1 MALVIDHNPN
11 HPPLDRCPVCGCE
24 HLYRQKD
31 FNKRL
36 GVALVVVAVV
46 LAYFTFG
53 LSLLTIALVD
63 WLLFPRI
70 QEVGICYQCK
80 ATVRSDNKD
89 VIGKLPV
96 FELGLHDYY
105 KNLARNNSSA
115 YMK

>member
-1 MALVIDHNPN
+1 MALVVDHTPN
-11 HPPLDRCPVCGCE
+11 HPPLDGCPVCGCE

-31 FNKRL
+31 FNRHL

-53 LSLLTIALVD
+53 LSLLAVALVD

-70 QEVGICYQCK
+70 REVGICYQCK
-80 ATVRSDNKD
+80 AVVRSDDKA
-89 VIGKLPV
+89 VIGTLPA

-105 KNLARNNSSA
+105 KNLSHTTDA
-115 YMK
+115 